1 MAHKD
6 IFITN
11 GASRRLNDLDYINFA
26 SRDSMRYAPQL
37 SIRQVDEAIHYMPV
51 EKTTNFFYQ
60 AVGDLVF
67 EDRSIDSGM
76 DEETIAN
83 GASYADLDND
93 GDLDLVTNNINE
105 PARVYEN
112 QSNKISKVNYLSV
125 QLKSDDKNTFG
136 IGAKIY
142 IKTAEGYQMQ
152 QLQTTRGFLSSVEPI
167 AHFGI
172 GTNHTIDSLI
182 VVWTDGKSQV
192 INNPEINRTI
202 ILNKKDA
209 SR

>member
-1 MAHKD
+1 
-6 IFITN
+6 
-11 GASRRLNDLDYINFA
+11 
-26 SRDSMRYAPQL
+26 
-37 SIRQVDEAIHYMPV
+37 MPV
-51 EKTTNFFYQ
+51 EKATNVFYK

-67 EDRSIDSGM
+67 ENRSIDSGM

-112 QSNKISKVNYLSV
+112 QSNKISKGNYLRV
-125 QLKSDDKNTFG
+125 QLKSYDKNTFG

-152 QLQTTRGFLSSVEPI
+152 QLQTTRGFLSSVQPI

-172 GTNHTIDSLI
+172 GTNHSIDSLSCCL
-182 VVWTDGKSQV
+182 D
-192 INNPEINRTI
+192 
-202 ILNKKDA
+202 
-209 SR
+209 